1 MKKAF
6 SAEQTSLD
14 TRSSTVELRTSS
26 EVCTTVYIQLGKKN
40 PLRKWRLNG
49 YMWSREKIKKG
60 GFLGTL
66 IKSQIML
73 LASSRLFS
81 PSVRMEQFSSN
92 WKDFQ
97 EIWYLSIFSQSLIK
111 I

>member
-73 LASSRLFS
+73 LASSRLS
-81 PSVRMEQFSSN
+81 LHPYAWNNSAPTGR
-92 WKDFQ
+92 
-97 EIWYLSIFSQSLIK
+97 IFKKFGI
-111 I
+111 